1 MLNARLVSL
10 SLLISTTCFSSI
22 AFATN
27 GLAPTGLGMAHR
39 SMGGAAV
46 ANPINTTSMA
56 TNPAAASFIPDGY
69 DVGLEVFKPKR
80 SVVDRTTNTEYSG
93 NKKSTFYVPEGGYK
107 RSLSKGMAAGIVIYG
122 NGGMNTGYANLNS
135 PPFMSSDVGVDY
147 QQLFVSPTISFK
159 MGETQAVGLSLNG
172 VYQKFKAE
180 GLSSFTAPGFSVDSN
195 SVTNNGYDSS
205 TGVGGT
211 IGWQGQLSP
220 RVSAGISYRSKVKM
234 GKLDKYK
241 GLLANGGEFDV
252 PAATTVGLSFKATRK
267 TTVAMDIQHIE
278 YNKLASVGNTST
290 SFGSAQLGS
299 NGGPGFGWQN
309 QTIYKLGVKHQ
320 MTPTT
325 ALMAG
330 YNYGKS
336 PVKSTETTFNVLAP
350 ATSERHLS
358 LGAEFK
364 LSPKSDLTVSYVHAF
379 EKEIQGAG
387 VSPVGLDMY
396 NLKMDQNI
404 LGFAYSRRF

>member
-1 MLNARLVSL
+1 MLTIRLVSL
-10 SLLISTTCFSSI
+10 SLLISTTCFSSV

-80 SVVDRTTNTEYSG
+80 SAVDRTTNTEYSG

-135 PPFMSSDVGVDY
+135 LPFMSTDVGVDY
-147 QQLFVSPTISFK
+147 QQLFVSPTVSFK
-159 MGETQAVGLSLNG
+159 VGETQAVGLSLNG

-180 GLSSFTAPGFSVDSN
+180 GLTSFTGMSETPSA
-195 SVTNNGYDSS
+195 VTNNGYDSS
-205 TGVGGT
+205 TGTGFAV
-211 IGWQGQLSP
+211 GWQGQLSP
-220 RVSAGISYRSKVKM
+220 RVTAGVAYRSKIKM

-241 GLLANGGEFDV
+241 GLLANQGEFDV
-252 PAATTVGLSFKATRK
+252 PAATTVGLSFKATPK
-267 TTVAMDIQHIE
+267 TTVAMDIQRIE
-278 YNKLASVGNTST
+278 YGKLGSVGNTST
-290 SFGSAQLGS
+290 TLGAALVGS
-299 NGGPGFGWQN
+299 NEGPGFGWQD

-350 ATSERHLS
+350 ATSERHFS
-358 LGAEFK
+358 MGAEFK

-379 EKEIQGAG
+379 KKEIQGAG
-387 VSPVGLDMY
+387 VSPAGLDMY

-404 LGFAYSRRF
+404 FGFAYSRRF